1 MHPLRSILLI
11 VALCLV
17 SAGFQFAQD
26 SPQVDSLITLL
37 ETARGEN
44 RVEILF
50 KLAED
55 ESLTVNDRIDYAEKA
70 VELAIQ
76 LDKVELLSEAH
87 IKLGYIY
94 YTEDEYDKALDSFR
108 KAYDESREAGY
119 SDGMANALIRIGR
132 VYSYT
137 GDTGAALESF
147 NQAKDL
153 ATKEK
158 NHTIQG
164 RTLYYIGD
172 LYRKNAEYDPALVY
186 FEQARAQAE
195 EANDM
200 EFLPTIIG
208 DAGLVMYLKGDFQ
221 QSIKAYEEAAEMFIE
236 AGDKLDA
243 AKMYVR
249 LGTANLQRAEYD
261 VALNFLQKALPIF
274 EELNYVPG
282 ISAVTNNLGVIYF
295 TQGLF
300 DKALEVHLSHLKKSR
315 ERGDKKEIANALH
328 NIGSVYS
335 RFAEDSL
342 KTLFGENF
350 QDSVKIENTD
360 KYLKLFSDAQH
371 YYSESI
377 KVWEELGE
385 EGGIIRG
392 NINMGINYLYSG
404 KPALALGPLQR
415 ALELNREVSN
425 KADEATIYLLLGQ
438 VYLAFGNYGTSE
450 SYLHRALELA
460 TNADTKEILME
471 IYRKLSEVSE
481 KQSDYV
487 SALQYYKMYFSN
499 YDTINQEKRS
509 KAIADMQV
517 KYETDAKEKENALLI
532 AQSEAA
538 AARLT
543 KTRAILI
550 ITIIAIGVFIVMM
563 IQLVR
568 QNNLKKK
575 ANRELEQKN
584 KLITE
589 QKKEITDSIQYASR
603 IQNAMLPPGDYLDNL
618 MPERFIIYMPRDI
631 VSGDYYYITERGGQI
646 ICVTADCTGHG
657 VPGAFMSL
665 LGIAFLNQILSK
677 HAELHT
683 DLILEELRSQ
693 VIASL
698 HQTGKEGESQDGMD
712 VALFILDP
720 KTRKL
725 EFSGANNSL
734 LVYRNGDL
742 IEARADK
749 MPIGIHTRYKEAFTR
764 HKLDLKKGD
773 MLYTFS
779 DGYPDQFGGPNQK
792 KFMIKNFK
800 KMLQEIHMKPMAEQ
814 KKIVQQTLRDWMAS
828 ADQVDDILVIGV
840 RI

>member
-1 MHPLRSILLI
+1 
-11 VALCLV
+11 
-17 SAGFQFAQD
+17 
-26 SPQVDSLITLL
+26 
-37 ETARGEN
+37 
-44 RVEILF
+44 
-50 KLAED
+50 
-55 ESLTVNDRIDYAEKA
+55 
-70 VELAIQ
+70 
-76 LDKVELLSEAH
+76 
-87 IKLGYIY
+87 
-94 YTEDEYDKALDSFR
+94 
-108 KAYDESREAGY
+108 
-119 SDGMANALIRIGR
+119 
-132 VYSYT
+132 
-137 GDTGAALESF
+137 
-147 NQAKDL
+147 
-153 ATKEK
+153 
-158 NHTIQG
+158 
-164 RTLYYIGD
+164 
-172 LYRKNAEYDPALVY
+172 
-186 FEQARAQAE
+186 
-195 EANDM
+195 
-200 EFLPTIIG
+200 
-208 DAGLVMYLKGDFQ
+208 
-221 QSIKAYEEAAEMFIE
+221 
-236 AGDKLDA
+236 
-243 AKMYVR
+243 
-249 LGTANLQRAEYD
+249 
-261 VALNFLQKALPIF
+261 
-274 EELNYVPG
+274 
-282 ISAVTNNLGVIYF
+282 
-295 TQGLF
+295 
-300 DKALEVHLSHLKKSR
+300 
-315 ERGDKKEIANALH
+315 
-328 NIGSVYS
+328 
-335 RFAEDSL
+335 
-342 KTLFGENF
+342 
-350 QDSVKIENTD
+350 
-360 KYLKLFSDAQH
+360 
-371 YYSESI
+371 
-377 KVWEELGE
+377 
-385 EGGIIRG
+385 
-392 NINMGINYLYSG
+392 MGINYLYSG

-538 AARLT
+538 A
-543 KTRAILI
+543 AILI

-720 KTRKL
+720 KTRRL